1 MVQKRNKKSLKRLI
15 VNTENKSHV
24 MSNSFDTLSQA
35 NQAFNENAVTRDLWS
50 RQDYV
55 KYIQKLDSVQNEA
68 FLMKGKLIA
77 EMKKRF
83 FEHNTS
89 GWKKFADIELK
100 MNYTTANQYIRV
112 SQEFDSFDVNKHS
125 LSFEHYKA
133 LLPLNKEEREG
144 IFQNLEYVSV
154 KELRELVKKK
164 LNRGKTPEDPRII
177 EQILKSATHLNKLLD
192 ENSSQ
197 LSEFSQKKVWQLY
210 GALKNMAYRINE
222 LADKC
227 LFSKESEP
235 FSRSKYKQKSS
246 NKDFEI

>member
-1 MVQKRNKKSLKRLI
+1 MSSSFESL
-15 VNTENKSHV
+15 N
-24 MSNSFDTLSQA
+24 QA
-35 NQAFNENAVTRDLWS
+35 NQAFNENAVMRDLWS
-50 RQDYV
+50 KQDYV
-55 KYIQKLDSVQNEA
+55 KYIQKIDSVQNEA
-68 FLMKGKLIA
+68 FLLKGKLIA

-89 GWKKFADIELK
+89 GWKKFANIELK

-112 SQEFDSFDVNKHS
+112 SKEFDSFDTKKHG

-133 LLPLNKEEREG
+133 LLPLSKEEREG
-144 IFQNLEYVSV
+144 IFQDLEYISV

-164 LNRGKTPEDPRII
+164 LNRDKKQEDPRII
-177 EQILKSATHLNKLLD
+177 EQILKSTTHLNKLLE

-197 LSEFSQKKVWQLY
+197 LSGFSQKKVWQLY

-227 LFSKESEP
+227 LFSKESAP
-235 FSRSKYKQKSS
+235 FSRKKYKEKDS